1 MTNTTV
7 RSANLAAL
15 LALLAGPAMAL
26 TLDLPVG
33 ARLVEEQAEP
43 RASYALPIAPWTGET
58 VPALLVEGA
67 VTRQAWRIETPGLTN
82 LQVLAPIREQL
93 LTDGYDLLLDCAA
106 TICGGF
112 DFRFGTEVLPE
123 PAMHVDLADFHFIS
137 AVREGEAGAD
147 HVSLLASHNLSASFL
162 QVVQVG
168 QGDEEITRGA
178 VIVSSG
184 PQGPLS
190 EELEA
195 RGHVV
200 LSDLTF
206 RTGSSEL
213 GEGPFATLAALGQ
226 YLVANPGRQV
236 ALVGHT
242 DSVGALESNIALSR
256 RRAASVADRLVREF
270 GVPREQISAEG
281 MGYLSP
287 VASNLTPE
295 GREANRRV
303 EAVLISTE

>member
-7 RSANLAAL
+7 LSASFA
-15 LALLAGPAMAL
+15 LALLAGPALTL
-26 TLDLPVG
+26 TLDLPAG

-43 RASYALPIAPWTGET
+43 QASYALPIAPWTGET

-67 VTRQAWRIETPGLTN
+67 VTRQAWRIDTGGLTN
-82 LQVLAPIREQL
+82 LQVLSPIRAQL
-93 LTDGYDLLLDCAA
+93 LADGYDLLLDCPAQV
-106 TICGGF
+106 CGGF

-123 PAMHVDLADFHFIS
+123 PAMHVDLGDYHFIS
-137 AVREGEAGAD
+137 AVRENPDGGAD

-162 QVVQVG
+162 QVVHVG
-168 QGDEEITRGA
+168 RAEEEISRGE
-178 VIVSSG
+178 VLVSSG

-226 YLVANPGRQV
+226 YLTANPGRKV

-256 RRAASVADRLVREF
+256 RRAASVVDRLVSEY
-270 GVPREQISAEG
+270 GVPRDQIEGEG

-287 VASNLTPE
+287 VASNLTE
-295 GREANRRV
+295 AGREANRRV